1 MHAGN
6 AEQTSMHFVV
16 VKRLPEANPDVE
28 QAQAAADAA
37 KKTVGNDAAKSGKR
51 EQEIVVSPL
60 GCPGQDDEQHPGY
73 GAD

>member
-51 EQEIVVSPL
+51 E
-60 GCPGQDDEQHPGY
+60 
-73 GAD
+73 